1 MKKILLFHFAS
12 CPYCAE
18 VRRWIAQA
26 QAENPAL
33 QALDIEMI
41 DELLHPVIA
50 WKYDYWYVP
59 TFYVDG
65 KKVHEGA
72 CTREKV
78 KQILDMAME

>member
-1 MKKILLFHFAS
+1 MKKILLFHFES
-12 CPYCAE
+12 CPYCVQA
-18 VRRWIAQA
+18 RRWIAQA

-41 DELLHPVIA
+41 DELLHPVTA

-72 CTREKV
+72 CTKEKV
-78 KQILDMAME
+78 RQILDAAME